1 MIKFFGVFVFIFISF
16 GKRVKI
22 KALSEVFSRIS
33 RKIKVLRKTE
43 IFYLKTNLE
52 SYDRSFGDKVS
63 KRKLLLEYFA
73 ENVNF
78 DPQLAIKHVYG
89 KESIGVETLRGLAK
103 SLEMKIDEAMISDIN
118 VRRKNAN
125 DKFAVNV
132 IQTRKDIIT
141 MLIYLGRG
149 LSKDGLAMMNN
160 IIYRCK
166 KYELYDE
173 LIQVL
178 FYNKELST
186 MKMGSKD
193 FEKSNKELNEV
204 LELRN
209 NIIKIRDYYQRLN
222 LKDVEI
228 SGYQPDLVDLDI
240 KLNEFEKMV
249 NNSNS
254 YSLAFPFYK
263 LKIYQLEKLEK
274 YEEAILICNKWR
286 KHLLAKKEMARNV
299 TVGMVFNNLAN
310 LYLLQL
316 DFEKALKAGD
326 DALNLLRPKT
336 VNYFT
341 AVETM
346 FYTSF
351 YLGKKIKTAEYLEY
365 LKLDKSHESQ
375 IKRNKI
381 KYFEIAYE
389 VFFGKSKTILKRFSE
404 IEELDNDLEGWN
416 FWLRVTQVIA
426 SYKSNGDLEI
436 LHSHIDSLRQFVGRV
451 DRKKAFN
458 ERHKIIYKI
467 LFKLEY
473 AAFDFNKAFKRCEK
487 ELNILENLSDKKT
500 RWRARTPEIKPFHEW
515 FKEEMEEQK
524 NQKISGKVVKR

>member
-1 MIKFFGVFVFIFISF
+1 MFIFISF
-16 GKRVKI
+16 GKRVII
-22 KALSEVFSRIS
+22 KALSEVFSRIH
-33 RKIKVLRKTE
+33 RKIKVLRKNE
-43 IFYLKTNLE
+43 IFFLKTNLE

-63 KRKLLLEYFA
+63 KRKLLLEYFV
-73 ENVNF
+73 ENTQF
-78 DPQLAIKHVYG
+78 DPKLAIKHVYG

-103 SLEMKIDEAMISDIN
+103 SLEMKIDEALISDIN

-125 DKFAVNV
+125 DNFAVNV
-132 IQTRKDIIT
+132 IQTRKDIIA
-141 MLIYLGRG
+141 MLVYLGRG
-149 LSKDGLAMMNN
+149 LTKDGLVLMEN

-166 KYELYDE
+166 KFELYDE
-173 LIQVL
+173 LTQVL
-178 FYNKELST
+178 FYKKELSFL
-186 MKMGSKD
+186 KRGSKD
-193 FEKSNKELNEV
+193 FEKAN
-204 LELRN
+204 LELQN
-209 NIIKIRDYYQRLN
+209 VLDLKSNIITISDYYQRLN
-222 LKDVEI
+222 IRDSEIIGYKPDMNELNLKLI
-228 SGYQPDLVDLDI
+228 
-240 KLNEFEKMV
+240 EFEKIV

-254 YSLAFPFYK
+254 YSLAFPYYK
-263 LKIYQLEKLEK
+263 LKIYQSEKLEK
-274 YEEAILICNKWR
+274 YDEAILVCNKWR
-286 KHLLAKKEMARNV
+286 KHLLIKKEMARDV
-299 TVGMVFNNLAN
+299 TVGMVYNNLAN
-310 LYLLQL
+310 LHLLQF
-316 DFEKALKAGD
+316 DFEKALKSGD

-336 VNYFT
+336 FSYFT

-346 FYTSF
+346 FYASF

-389 VFFGKSKTILKRFSE
+389 VFFGKSKSSLKWFSE

-416 FWLRVTQVIA
+416 FWIRVTQVIA

-473 AAFDFNKAFKRCEK
+473 AAFDFNKAYKRCEK
-487 ELNILENLSDKKT
+487 ELNILENLNDKKT

>member
-1 MIKFFGVFVFIFISF
+1 MFILFSF

-22 KALSEVFSRIS
+22 KALSEVFNRIH

-43 IFYLKTNLE
+43 IFYLKTTLE

-63 KRKLLLEYFA
+63 KRKLLLEYFV
-73 ENVNF
+73 ENTNF
-78 DPQLAIKHVYG
+78 DPKLAIKQVYG

-125 DKFAVNV
+125 DKFAVNA

-149 LSKDGLAMMNN
+149 LSKDGLAMMDN

-178 FYNKELST
+178 FYNKELSS

-193 FEKSNKELNEV
+193 FEKSTKELEEV
-204 LELRN
+204 LELRS

-228 SGYQPDLVDLDI
+228 SGYQPDLNDLEL
-240 KLNEFEKMV
+240 KLIEFEKIV
-249 NNSNS
+249 NNSDS
-254 YSLAFPFYK
+254 YALAFPFYK
-263 LKIYQLEKLEK
+263 LKIYYYEKTEEYEK
-274 YEEAILICNKWR
+274 AIQICYKWR
-286 KHLLAKKEMARNV
+286 KHLAQKKEMARDLI
-299 TVGMVFNNLAN
+299 VGMVYNNLAN
-310 LYLLQL
+310 LHLLQL
-316 DFEKALKAGD
+316 DFDKALKAGD
-326 DALNLLRPKT
+326 DALSLLRPKSLS
-336 VNYFT
+336 YFT

-389 VFFGKSKTILKRFSE
+389 VFFGRSKTILKRFSE
-404 IEELDNDLEGWN
+404 IEELDDDLEGWN
-416 FWLRVTQVIA
+416 FWIRVMQVIA

-436 LHSHIDSLRQFVGRV
+436 LHSHIDSLRQFVGRI

-473 AAFDFNKAFKRCEK
+473 ASFDFNKAFKRCEK
-487 ELNILENLSDKKT
+487 ELLILEDLSDKKT

-524 NQKISGKVVKR
+524 KQKATGKIIKR